1 MWCVW
6 AVMGVVSDGGLLVSS
21 SVPPM
26 FLSTSPQV
34 DVIISSTDPVILNC
48 SLRGYPL
55 SVLRWRKDDT
65 TLDPDDSHITITPF
79 RRQDPTDPY
88 PFSSTTDSSFEPIPL
103 EGLEYFEA
111 VSELTL
117 APPLLR
123 TDIADYT
130 CEVVAV
136 FVQNFTVTSDSI
148 PVNVFGECSCG
159 IVQYIYT
166 LQLQYISLV
175 YQVYSPPPSSNN
187 YLPTVLET
195 SFRLSHLGGE
205 LHNI

>member
-1 MWCVW
+1 MLCGLCCD
-6 AVMGVVSDGGLLVSS
+6 GVVSDDVYVCALLAVEDVVHDGVLLVSS
-21 SVPPM
+21 SVPPV
-26 FLSTSPQV
+26 FLSTSSQV
-34 DVIISSTDPVILNC
+34 DVNINSTDAVILNC

-55 SVLRWRKDDT
+55 SALHWRKDGT
-65 TLDPDDSHITITPF
+65 PLVPDSSHITVTTF
-79 RRQDPTDPY
+79 RRQDPTHPY
-88 PFSSTTDSSFEPIPL
+88 PFRSTTDSSFEPIPL

-136 FVQNFTVTSDSI
+136 FVQNFTVTSDII

-159 IVQYIYT
+159 VVTVHIY
-166 LQLQYISLV
+166 L
-175 YQVYSPPPSSNN
+175 
-187 YLPTVLET
+187 
-195 SFRLSHLGGE
+195 
-205 LHNI
+205 

>member
-1 MWCVW
+1 MDCYWFLT
-6 AVMGVVSDGGLLVSS
+6 A
-21 SVPPM
+21 VPPM

-34 DVIISSTDPVILNC
+34 DVNINSTDAVILNC

-55 SVLRWRKDDT
+55 SALRWMKDGT
-65 TLDPDDSHITITPF
+65 PLDSDGSHITITTF
-79 RRQDPTDPY
+79 RRQDPTAPY

-123 TDIADYT
+123 NDTASYT

-136 FVQNFTVTSDSI
+136 FVQNFTVTSDNI
-148 PVNVFGECSCG
+148 PVFILGE
-159 IVQYIYT
+159 
-166 LQLQYISLV
+166 
-175 YQVYSPPPSSNN
+175 
-187 YLPTVLET
+187 
-195 SFRLSHLGGE
+195 
-205 LHNI
+205 

>member
-1 MWCVW
+1 
-6 AVMGVVSDGGLLVSS
+6 
-21 SVPPM
+21 M

-34 DVIISSTDPVILNC
+34 DVNINSTDAVILNC

-55 SVLRWRKDDT
+55 SALRWMKDGT
-65 TLDPDDSHITITPF
+65 PLDPNGSHIIITTF

-123 TDIADYT
+123 NDTANYT
-130 CEVVAV
+130 CEVGTV
-136 FVQNFTVTSDSI
+136 FVTNFTVTSDDI
-148 PVNVFGECSCG
+148 PVFVLGE
-159 IVQYIYT
+159 
-166 LQLQYISLV
+166 SL
-175 YQVYSPPPSSNN
+175 Y
-187 YLPTVLET
+187 
-195 SFRLSHLGGE
+195 
-205 LHNI
+205 